1 MASDLEQSESS
12 IISRAVYDEENG
24 QFGKDAD
31 DDERVGLLRGS
42 SPHIPETSINAG
54 SAENFAVDWSECVVL
69 TLDMFN
75 SFTLLL
81 GTLLF
86 ACGLYI
92 RHMWNQGLSGQGI
105 VFTFLLIVAF
115 FLGVVACSGFV
126 AVRLSRQPSLA
137 KGWQKVT
144 VVLYAVFLL
153 MSIVAQLML
162 GGMMSVFLD
171 SMVDRKHRLH
181 PQAIT
186 KQERSISFTKELQ
199 YDYEVWSNC
208 TYTRCCKWKK
218 YAFVPVPCV
227 ATKDHID
234 QTATKLIDMCHG
246 WPATKII
253 CRAGVERFQQRSA
266 LLMEGYFQPM
276 LVFIVTNAFLQL
288 LVLVFASLELMTTL
302 SARARA
308 RRMQLNQ

>member
-92 RHMWNQGLSGQGI
+92 RHMWNKD
-105 VFTFLLIVAF
+105 
-115 FLGVVACSGFV
+115 C
-126 AVRLSRQPSLA
+126 RA
-137 KGWQKVT
+137 KGSY
-144 VVLYAVFLL
+144 L
-153 MSIVAQLML
+153 
-162 GGMMSVFLD
+162 
-171 SMVDRKHRLH
+171 
-181 PQAIT
+181 
-186 KQERSISFTKELQ
+186 
-199 YDYEVWSNC
+199 
-208 TYTRCCKWKK
+208 
-218 YAFVPVPCV
+218 
-227 ATKDHID
+227 
-234 QTATKLIDMCHG
+234 
-246 WPATKII
+246 
-253 CRAGVERFQQRSA
+253 RFC
-266 LLMEGYFQPM
+266 
-276 LVFIVTNAFLQL
+276 
-288 LVLVFASLELMTTL
+288 
-302 SARARA
+302 
-308 RRMQLNQ
+308 